1 MKKLIYALALI
12 AVVFTGCKS
21 TTYKI
26 EGTIQN
32 ISQDGDYVYIKER
45 INRVWTSIDSVKITD
60 GKFTFTGEC
69 DSARVVYIYV
79 ENAEGEE
86 IREPFVF
93 ENGNI
98 QLTLDTTGCKLAGT
112 AQNEVLQKYLDTK
125 KAIYD
130 KAEQTF
136 KSYNDSSATDAERQA
151 FEQKMKEN
159 EIEITNNDIQ
169 FSTEY
174 VNTVV
179 GNFVFG
185 SSFYG
190 MTVEQKEKII
200 GLMTSET
207 KANTRIAEIIAA
219 IEIEKKTAVGQKY
232 TDITL
237 NDLSGIQLSLSS
249 LVGKTDYVLVDFW
262 ASWCGPCMQ
271 SLPELKATYAK
282 HKGSKLEILGVSLDD
297 NDNAWRSTI
306 KSKELTWK
314 HISDLQGWKSS
325 GAALYAV
332 RSIPATVLI
341 DKSGTIIGRN
351 LSGSEIEKILS
362 TSIK

>member
-1 MKKLIYALALI
+1 MKKLIYVL
-12 AVVFTGCKS
+12 AVVALVFAGCKS

-26 EGTIQN
+26 EGSVQN
-32 ISQDGDYVYIKER
+32 VSQDGDFVYIKER

-60 GKFTFTGEC
+60 GKFSFTGEC
-69 DSARVVYIYV
+69 DSARVVYIFI
-79 ENAEGEE
+79 ENGDGEE

-98 QLTLDTTGCKLAGT
+98 KLSIDSTGCKLAGT
-112 AQNEVLQKYLDTK
+112 EQNEVLQKYMDAKEALFG
-125 KAIYD
+125 
-130 KAEQTF
+130 KAELLFTSF
-136 KSYNDSSATDAERQA
+136 NDSTATDAERLA

-159 EIEITNNDIQ
+159 EKEITASDIQ

-190 MTVEQKEKII
+190 MSVEQKEKIV
-200 GLMTSET
+200 GLMTAET

-219 IEIEKKTAVGQKY
+219 IEVEKKTAVGQKF
-232 TDITL
+232 TDIRL
-237 NDLSGIQLSLSS
+237 ADLSGAELALSS
-249 LVGKTDYVLVDFW
+249 LVGKTDYVLIDFW

-271 SLPELKATYAK
+271 SLPELKALYAK
-282 HKGSKLEILGVSLDD
+282 NKGSKLEILGVSLDD
-297 NDNAWRSTI
+297 NDTAWRSTI
-306 KSKELTWK
+306 KSKELDWK

-341 DKSGTIIGRN
+341 DKSGSIVGRN
-351 LSGSEIEKILS
+351 LSASEIEKILS
-362 TSIK
+362 TSNK